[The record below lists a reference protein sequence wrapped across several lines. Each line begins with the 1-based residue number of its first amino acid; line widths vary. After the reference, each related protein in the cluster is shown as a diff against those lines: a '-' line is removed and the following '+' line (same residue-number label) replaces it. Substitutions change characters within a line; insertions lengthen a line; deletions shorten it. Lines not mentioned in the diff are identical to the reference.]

1 MHVEA
6 VEEQVRLV
14 AHTLTQALKLGLL
27 EVSIEDRLVHIVGAL
42 VNDHAGSLAG
52 SQTANVGKTSFGN
65 HNVQVVLSLINVS
78 AHGDNAR
85 DTVGVRLG
93 GTSRGSVHDG
103 VLGVSQEISRATETV
118 EHTGAHDAGRVGVS
132 VNVNLDGGV
141 HADDTKATDDLG
153 GVGHLLR
160 AEKKLV
166 LVGLPVLVEAL
177 EAVGGEA
184 DRGSGGEVE
193 AARVKKIKEGIL
205 DDLGP
210 HLEVAEVGV
219 VQTTNDGI
227 GYVADTG
234 LERKEVLGKTAV
246 LHLVLKELNQVTGN
260 LLRALIGRGV
270 GGGLILVVGL
280 DDTNNLL
287 GVDGD
292 RVGTNAVLDLGD
304 QVGLAAGRKI
314 GHGDVVQAI
323 EARERGVDLNNDL
336 KHKMS
341 VRC

>member
-27 EVSIEDRLVHIVGAL
+27 EVSLENRLVHIVGAL

-118 EHTGAHDAGRVGVS
+118 EHAGAHDAGRVGVS

-160 AEKKLV
+160 AEEELV

-193 AARVKKIKEGIL
+193 AARVEKIKEGIL

-234 LERKEVLGKTAV
+234 LERKKVLGKTAV
-246 LHLVLKELNQVTGN
+246 LHLVLKEFNQVAGN